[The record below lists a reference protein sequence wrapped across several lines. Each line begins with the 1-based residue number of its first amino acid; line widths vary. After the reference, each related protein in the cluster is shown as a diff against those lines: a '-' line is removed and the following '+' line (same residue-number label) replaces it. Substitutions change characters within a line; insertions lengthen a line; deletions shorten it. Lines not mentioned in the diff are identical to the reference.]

1 MSFLGVFKKY
11 CLYLNG
17 LLQPSMAFALRAS
30 LRLFKIVPDDFVR
43 ENLAAN
49 LEQIPSKHSY
59 GYAFSG
65 ICPSFFAIFP
75 LNSVPFMKYA
85 G

>member
-1 MSFLGVFKKY
+1 MSFFVSSINYSLH
-11 CLYLNG
+11 LNG
-17 LLQPSMAFALRAS
+17 FR
-30 LRLFKIVPDDFVR
+30 K
-43 ENLAAN
+43 NLAAN

-65 ICPSFFAIFP
+65 ICPIFFTIFS

-85 G
+85 GRPP